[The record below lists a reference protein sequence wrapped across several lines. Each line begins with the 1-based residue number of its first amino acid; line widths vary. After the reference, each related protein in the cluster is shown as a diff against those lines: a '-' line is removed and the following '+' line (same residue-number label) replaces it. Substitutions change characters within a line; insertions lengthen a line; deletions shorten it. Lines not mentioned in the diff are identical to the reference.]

1 MNPIQR
7 KYGVATDIFFPV
19 YNTAGDELL
28 SNVSNLPSGD
38 TVIAID
44 AGAPASTTNIPA
56 KWNNSFV
63 GVYKLS
69 LTAAEMSGAH
79 IDLRIIDQT
88 DPKAFMDSHI
98 AIETYGHASAQH
110 QMDMDFPTLAK
121 SFTTTAAGSLTTVVC
136 SDLGSTNSTW
146 VDRTVLFHGGNLDGR
161 IAFIE
166 AYDTGVANTLTISQI
181 HTASLSGQAFYIL

>member
-7 KYGVATDIFFPV
+7 KYGEATTIYFPI
-19 YNTAGDELL
+19 YNTAGDELYHVT
-28 SNVSNLPSGD
+28 SLPSGD
-38 TVIAID
+38 KLIAING
-44 AGAPASTTNIPA
+44 GAPADTTNQPT
-56 KWNNSFV
+56 KWHNSFV

-79 IDLRIIDQT
+79 IDLKIEDAT
-88 DPKAFMDSHI
+88 ATKVFMDSHI

-121 SFTTTAAGSLTTVVC
+121 SFTTTAAGSLTTVIC

-166 AYDTGVANTLTISQI
+166 AYDTGAANTLTISQI

>member
-7 KYGVATDIFFPV
+7 KYGVATDIFIPV
-19 YNTAGDELL
+19 YNTAGDELYHVT
-28 SNVSNLPSGD
+28 SLPSGD
-38 TVIAID
+38 TLIAING
-44 AGAPASTTNIPA
+44 GAPADTTNQPT
-56 KWNNSFV
+56 KWHNSFV

-79 IDLRIIDQT
+79 IDLKIEDAT
-88 DPKAFMDSHI
+88 ATKVFMDSHI

-121 SFTTTAAGSLTTVVC
+121 SFTTTAAGSLTTVIC

-166 AYDTGVANTLTISQI
+166 AYDTGAANTLTISQI

>member
-19 YNTAGDELL
+19 YNTAGDELYQ
-28 SNVSNLPSGD
+28 VSSLPSGD
-38 TVIAID
+38 TVISID
-44 AGAPASTTNIPA
+44 AGTPADTTNQPT
-56 KWNNSFV
+56 KWHNGII

-79 IDLRIIDQT
+79 IDIRVVDATAI
-88 DPKAFMDSHI
+88 KVFMDSHI

-136 SDLGSTNSTW
+136 SDLGSTPSTW

>member
-7 KYGVATDIFFPV
+7 KYGAATDIYLPI
-19 YNTAGDELL
+19 YNTAGDELYEIT
-28 SNVSNLPSGD
+28 SLPSGD
-38 TVIAID
+38 TVISID
-44 AGAPASTTNIPA
+44 AGTPANTTNQPA
-56 KWNNSFV
+56 KWHNGFV

-79 IDLRIIDQT
+79 IDLRIEDAT
-88 DPKAFMDSHI
+88 ATKVFMDSHI

-121 SFTTTAAGSLTTVVC
+121 SFTTTAAGSLTTVIC

-166 AYDTGVANTLTISQI
+166 AYDTGAANTLTISQI